1 LREENDNAHDHERKI
16 MKLRKTIFTV
26 LSAII
31 LLCGHCQV
39 AADQDTGQNDTW
51 VLKNSEY
58 ELHVSKASGNITKL
72 ISLKPTQREVVSENI
87 ITIRLR
93 PDWSGT
99 LTQIKSGE
107 MVENSKYP
115 TLRCSLGSRE
125 YYTNQKIDAQIT
137 YSLTDQGVEVD
148 LKIKY
153 GMDVPYW
160 SQIIIGHKGPQDDSI
175 RAYASNYNSSLIF
188 APDASPT
195 LRFQDSLLDT
205 TDFDHT
211 ISYPWIVEEKNDR
224 YLFWGSRDVGKFL
237 VLARNY
243 RGFPYAFLQ
252 NPSRIEQGKEFHF
265 AYIFKTFQKPEQGPF
280 EIEDWYIKNCYST
293 NPTTKDLFP
302 APQVIKPRTIRPGNI
317 TGNNSTSDVSLVKDY
332 RKTVA
337 ATFQHNLWY
346 TALFSWKDLYPLA
359 GELVTAGGS
368 HKIKDIK
375 ATLDEYENNGFH
387 AFAYFRQLYWSNAAT
402 SDKEPPY
409 TQWLMKGKDDYY
421 IPLGYFCK
429 GLKFAEPFWPN
440 VKEEIDIDIEPD
452 TIIGFCHVDFCDQE
466 FRRWYIDQVKD
477 VVEFYKPD
485 GIGWDMSWGCD
496 IFRGI
501 CIKHPEE
508 GGIHHGE
515 LRVQADIY
523 NWIQEKYPNMRVM
536 CNSGAC
542 NPSAMFSDSV
552 MFEGLGKN
560 TNWDNFALSV
570 QRAKAYRASMF
581 GLCYD
586 NHYPSLMKALAYG
599 VGWGGGAGMP
609 LTENFADF
617 SAMIM
622 AVPLVVEKG
631 ALTLSSD
638 KIIGSMWADENHL
651 LIACYSDKDTE
662 LDLNFSITVTKAYGL
677 RKIPEL
683 QVRTVGPDGKK
694 CETNIKQLSL
704 TRFSGKIKAG
714 FLLLIYNQLL
724 SED

>member
-1 LREENDNAHDHERKI
+1 MKTQKRFFLLLLTFLAVNGSCPADGHDD
-16 MKLRKTIFTV
+16 
-26 LSAII
+26 A
-31 LLCGHCQV
+31 
-39 AADQDTGQNDTW
+39 GQNSDW
-51 VLKNSEY
+51 LLKNSEY
-58 ELHVSKASGNITKL
+58 ELHVSRESGLITKL
-72 ISLKPTQREVVSENI
+72 VSLKPIPHTVLTGNN

-93 PDWSGT
+93 PDWSGS
-99 LTQIKSGE
+99 LTRIKSGE
-107 MVENSKYP
+107 MVKGSKNP
-115 TLRCSLGSRE
+115 TLRCRLGSPE

-160 SQIIIGHKGPQDDSI
+160 SQIIIGYNAPGADSI
-175 RAYASNYNSSLIF
+175 RAYASSYNSSLIF
-188 APDASPT
+188 APNASDM

-205 TDFDHT
+205 TDFDNT

-243 RGFPYAFLQ
+243 KGFPYAFLQ

-265 AYIFKTFQKPEQGPF
+265 GYIFKTFPKPEQGPF

-332 RKTVA
+332 SKTVA
-337 ATFQHNLWY
+337 ATFQYNLWY
-346 TALFSWKDLYPLA
+346 TALFSWKDLYPLE
-359 GELVTAGGS
+359 GELVTAGGR

-409 TQWLMKGKDDYY
+409 TKWLMKGKDDYY
-421 IPLGYFCK
+421 IPLGYFSK

-440 VKEEIDIDIEPD
+440 VKKEIDVEIDPNA
-452 TIIGFCHVDFCDQE
+452 IIGFAHVDFCSPK

-501 CIKHPEE
+501 CIKHPED

-523 NWIQEKYPNMRVM
+523 NWIREKYPNMRVM

-560 TNWDNFALSV
+560 TPWDKFALSV
-570 QRAKAYRASMF
+570 QRAKAYRVSMF

-599 VGWGGGAGMP
+599 VGWGGGAGLP

-622 AVPLVVEKG
+622 AVPLVVERG
-631 ALTLSSD
+631 AFTLSSAG
-638 KIIGSMWADENHL
+638 IIGSMWADKKHL
-651 LIACYSDKDTE
+651 LIACYADTDTE
-662 LDLNFSITVTKAYGL
+662 LDLNFSKTVTQAYGL
-677 RKIPEL
+677 KKIPEL

-694 CETNIKQLSL
+694 CETNIKQLSP

-714 FLLLIYNQLL
+714 SLLLIYNQLL